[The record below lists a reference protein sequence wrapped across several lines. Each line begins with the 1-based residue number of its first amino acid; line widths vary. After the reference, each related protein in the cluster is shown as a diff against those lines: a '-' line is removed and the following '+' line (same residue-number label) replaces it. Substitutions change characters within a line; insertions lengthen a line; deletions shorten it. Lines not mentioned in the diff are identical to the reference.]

1 MILNSENNLFREL
14 DISTHIQQLPTGVI
28 LPPNMPF
35 ERMTAYRTTVANR
48 LREGVA
54 KGQSEAAIITRVA
67 DEQRAIAQAIAVP
80 AFSASMA
87 SAYAQ
92 ELAQL
97 NNPTPIEEAKREV
110 DSILRNRI
118 EDCKNFVWLL
128 GQADFMAST
137 REEMAKPAAPKG
149 EYQLSARK
157 IEEEI
162 ANLVT
167 KADGGA
173 QPAVHVGMSL
183 RGHQVGHQALAN
195 IFRPKAGQL
204 RAPLV
209 DALTTVWPNATG
221 EEIHDLAVRW
231 LKARHDPAHAI
242 ADATK
247 VGGAIYTG
255 AMARAEQKQH
265 EVLKLELPAPA
276 LAEKPAT
283 TTIAPREAQGKL
295 ASADLAMDVL

>member
-1 MILNSENNLFREL
+1 
-14 DISTHIQQLPTGVI
+14 
-28 LPPNMPF
+28 MPQ
-35 ERMTAYRTTVANR
+35 ERMQAFRASVANR

-54 KGQSEAAIITRVA
+54 KGQTEAAVITRIA

-80 AFSASMA
+80 SFSASMTN
-87 SAYAQ
+87 AYAH
-92 ELAQL
+92 ELAL
-97 NNPTPIEEAKREV
+97 LSSPTPIEEAKREV

-137 REEMAKPAAPKG
+137 REEMAKPAAPQV

-167 KADGGA
+167 KADGST

-209 DALTTVWPNATG
+209 DALATVWPNATG

-247 VGGAIYTG
+247 VGGMIYAG
-255 AMARAEQKQH
+255 AMALAEQKQR
-265 EVLKLELPAPA
+265 EQLKLELAGPM
-276 LAEKPAT
+276 LAEKPSAT
-283 TTIAPREAQGKL
+283 TVAPRLPQGKV

>member
-1 MILNSENNLFREL
+1 M
-14 DISTHIQQLPTGVI
+14 HIPTYIDSRRQVVPPVA

-35 ERMTAYRTTVANR
+35 ERMAAFRTSVASR
-48 LREGVA
+48 LREGAA
-54 KGQSEAAIITRVA
+54 KGQPEAAVVTRIA
-67 DEQRAIAQAIAVP
+67 EEQRAIAQAITMP
-80 AFSASMA
+80 AFSAAMTE
-87 SAYAQ
+87 AYAH
-92 ELAQL
+92 ELAGL
-97 NNPTPIEEAKREV
+97 NSPTPIEEAKREV

-128 GQADFMAST
+128 GQADFVAST
-137 REEMAKPAAPKG
+137 REEMVKPTVPKG

-167 KADGGA
+167 KADGSS

-221 EEIHDLAVRW
+221 EEIRDLAVRW

-247 VGGAIYTG
+247 VGGVIYTG
-255 AMARAEQKQH
+255 AMNRAEQKQR
-265 EVLKLELPAPA
+265 EQLKLDLPVTA
-276 LAEKPAT
+276 LAEKPSAT
-283 TTIAPREAQGKL
+283 TVAPREAHGKL
-295 ASADLAMDVL
+295 AATDLAMDVL